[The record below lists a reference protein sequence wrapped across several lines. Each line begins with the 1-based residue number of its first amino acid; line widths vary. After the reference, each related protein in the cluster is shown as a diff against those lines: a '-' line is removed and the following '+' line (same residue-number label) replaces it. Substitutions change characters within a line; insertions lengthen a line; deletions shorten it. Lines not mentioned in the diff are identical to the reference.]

1 MAYERVTTVNPA
13 EIILE
18 NIFIALQANRMTFGK
33 DISARIVGGE
43 KKLERLVAEGKINAV
58 KGTTAQN
65 SKWRCNAVDVLRH
78 VRNMR
83 K

>member
-1 MAYERVTTVNPA
+1 MAYERIKEVNPA
-13 EIILE
+13 EIVLE
-18 NIFIALQANRMTFGK
+18 NIFIALESYKVTFGK
-33 DISARIVGGE
+33 DKAALIVGGE
-43 KKLERLVAEGKINAV
+43 KKLERLISDGKIAAV

-65 SKWRCNAVDVLRH
+65 SKWKCNAVDVLKH